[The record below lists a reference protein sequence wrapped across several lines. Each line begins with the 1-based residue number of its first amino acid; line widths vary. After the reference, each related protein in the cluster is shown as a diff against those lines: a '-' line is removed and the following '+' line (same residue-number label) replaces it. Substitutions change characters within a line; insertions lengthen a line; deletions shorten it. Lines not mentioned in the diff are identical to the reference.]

1 MNNKSCCS
9 LQRRRPAT
17 KMRPSAIF
25 VFLAVIA
32 GSAGLQPACA
42 GDAPGWMHALVS
54 VPLPAHDE
62 KTDAVLLYAEDILNV
77 QGSGKI
83 KSISRRAYKILRPTG
98 REYGVISASY
108 DGETKITGIRGW
120 CIPTQGKDYEVKDKE
135 VVETALLGIENG
147 ELATDLRT
155 KFLRIPAADPGNIVG
170 YEIEH
175 EDRPYVLE
183 DEWSFQSS
191 VPVREARYTLQLP
204 PGWEYKTA
212 WINYKP
218 VNPTPVGNNSWQW
231 VATDVEAVK
240 HENDMPPW
248 RGVAARMVVSLFPAG
263 GGSQNR
269 GFENWKEEGVWEAGL
284 ERGRRDPSPEI
295 KQKVT
300 QLTVSAASPV
310 EKMRA
315 LALFV
320 QRDIRYVAI
329 ELGIG
334 GWQPHPAPD
343 IFTHKYG
350 DCKDK
355 VTLMSSMLGEI
366 GVQSYY
372 VSINTNR
379 GAVTPQTPASMGLF
393 NHEIMAIHLPDGLKD
408 DSLIATM
415 AHPKL
420 GKILFFDPTDEYTPF
435 GQLRG
440 ELQGNHGL
448 LVTPDGGELVELPQ
462 LPGATSGVERSA
474 KLTLSPSGTLR
485 GDVVETRR
493 GDSGLWQRMA
503 LKSVT
508 KSADQVKSIEN
519 LVSHSLAT
527 FQLTKASIV
536 NLNQTDLPFGYQYSF
551 VAENYAKTA
560 GNLLLVR
567 PRVLGNR
574 SSDLLETKEPRKYPV
589 EFTGPERDV
598 DTFEITM
605 PPGFEVDDLPPPVNA
620 DYSFASYHSKTE
632 VNGNTLKYTRTFEV
646 KELSVPLS
654 KVDDLKKLYR
664 MIAGDER
671 NNAVL
676 KPATH

>member
-1 MNNKSCCS
+1 MNNRSFCNRE
-9 LQRRRPAT
+9 QRRRAIE
-17 KMRPSAIF
+17 MRRVAICA
-25 VFLAVIA
+25 FLLMISGIA
-32 GSAGLQPACA
+32 GAGPACA

-62 KTDAVLLYAEDILNV
+62 KTDAVLVYAEDILNV
-77 QGSGKI
+77 QGNGKI
-83 KSISRRAYKILRPTG
+83 KSISRRAYKILRPGG

-108 DGETKITGIRGW
+108 DGETRITGIRGW
-120 CIPTQGKDYEVKDKE
+120 CIPAQGKDYEVKDKD
-135 VVETALLGIENG
+135 VVETALLGVQNG

-155 KFLRIPAADPGNIVG
+155 KFLKIPAADPGNIVG

-183 DEWSFQSS
+183 DEWSFQEA

-204 PGWEYKTA
+204 PGWEFKTA
-212 WINYKP
+212 WINHKP
-218 VNPTPVGNNSWQW
+218 VEPSSTGNNSWQW
-231 VATDVEAVK
+231 IATDVEAVK

-248 RGVAARMVVSLFPAG
+248 RGVAARMVVTLIPAG
-263 GGSQNR
+263 GSAQNK
-269 GFENWKEEGVWEAGL
+269 GFENWKEEGIWEAGL
-284 ERGRRDPSPEI
+284 ERGRRDASPDI
-295 KQKVT
+295 KQKVA
-300 QLTVSAASPV
+300 QLTASTSTPDG
-310 EKMRA
+310 KMKA
-315 LALFV
+315 LAQFV
-320 QRDIRYVAI
+320 QHDIRYVAI

-379 GAVTPQTPASMGLF
+379 GAVTSETPASMGLF
-393 NHEIMAIHLPDGLKD
+393 NHEIMAIQLPDSIKD
-408 DSLIATM
+408 DTLRATM
-415 AHPKL
+415 VHAKL

-440 ELQGNHGL
+440 ALQGNYGL
-448 LVTPDGGELVELPQ
+448 LVTPEGGELVKLPQ
-462 LPGATSGVERSA
+462 LPATMNGVERTA
-474 KLTLSPSGTLR
+474 KLTLSPSGTLK
-485 GDVVETRR
+485 GEVVETRL
-493 GDSGLWQRMA
+493 GDSGLWQRAA
-503 LKSVT
+503 LKTVT
-508 KSADQVKSIEN
+508 KSADQVKPIEN
-519 LVSHSLAT
+519 LISHSLAT
-527 FQLTKASIV
+527 FQITKAAIV

-567 PRVLGNR
+567 PRVVGSR
-574 SSDLLETKEPRKYPV
+574 SSDILETKEPRKYPV
-589 EFTGPERDV
+589 EFDGPSRDT
-598 DTFEITM
+598 DTFEITL
-605 PPGFEVDDLPPPVNA
+605 PAGYEVDDLPPPVNA

-646 KELSVPLS
+646 KELSVPLN
-654 KVDDLKKLYR
+654 KVEDLKKLYR
-664 MIAGDER
+664 IIAGDER
-671 NNAVL
+671 NTAVL
-676 KPATH
+676 KPAAH